1 VPPIAEPIAEFVATP
16 IGEITGLAPDAL
28 TDEVLR
34 STEPLVLRGVVAQW
48 PMVRAARQS
57 DSAAIDYLKR
67 FDHGGMPVMATV
79 APPEEAGRVFYNE
92 DLSGFNFRREK
103 IPLAVVLDT
112 LRKYR
117 DDPAPPSIYIAST
130 TVDTFL
136 PGFRDENVVDFGAR
150 DPLASIWIGNRSRI
164 PAHQDV
170 PDNLACVVAGRRR
183 VTLFPPSQL
192 ENLYIGP
199 LDHTPAGQ
207 AVSLVDFN
215 APDHARFPKF
225 AEALRHARGAVLE
238 PGDAVFIPSMWWH
251 HMEGLEAFNV
261 LVNYWWR
268 QTPAWMDTPMNA
280 LMLAIL
286 CVRDLPP
293 AERAIW
299 KDVFDHYVFDF
310 DEAEVAGH
318 IPEPARRV
326 LSPIDEDRARHL
338 RSLLLKRLNR

>member
-1 VPPIAEPIAEFVATP
+1 MPQPAEAIAEIH
-16 IGEITGLAPDAL
+16 GLDPHSLSDA
-28 TDEVLR
+28 VLR
-34 STEPLVLRGVVAQW
+34 STRPVVLRGLVSQW
-48 PMVRAARQS
+48 PMVHAGRASVQ
-57 DSAAIDYLKR
+57 AAIDYLKR
-67 FDHGGMPVMATV
+67 FDHGGMPVTANV
-79 APPEEAGRVFYNE
+79 APPEAAGRVFYNE

-103 IPLAVVLDT
+103 VPLAVMLDT
-112 LRKYR
+112 LGKYQ
-117 DDPAPPSIYIAST
+117 DHEAPPSIYVGST
-130 TVDTFL
+130 TLDTFL
-136 PGFRDENVVDFGAR
+136 PGFRAENVVDLGAR
-150 DPLASIWIGNRSRI
+150 EPLASIWIGNRSRI

-207 AVSLVDFN
+207 AVSLVDFH
-215 APDHARFPKF
+215 APDYARFPRF
-225 AEALRHARGAVLE
+225 AEALRHAQVAELE

-251 HMEGLEAFNV
+251 HMEGLESFNV

-268 QTPAWMDTPMNA
+268 QSPAWMDTPMNA

-286 CVRDLPP
+286 CMRDLPP

-299 KDVFDHYVFDF
+299 KDVFDHYVFDY
-310 DEAEVAGH
+310 DEASAAGH

-326 LSPIDEDRARHL
+326 LAPIDETRARHL
-338 RSLLLKRLNR
+338 RALLLQRLNR